1 MLLVVGRIGRAHGI
15 RGEATIEVRTDDPDS
30 RLAVGAILQTEPAK
44 KGPLTIAS
52 GRVHNGTLL
61 LSFAGIPDRTAVEK
75 LRDVLLI
82 ADVDVGAESDGDDS
96 FHISQIIGC
105 EVYLTNG
112 VKVGIVSDVLSSAA
126 QDTLVVTAN
135 GIQKLIP
142 FVDEIVPDVDITNR
156 RIVIT
161 PPEGLL

>member
-1 MLLVVGRIGRAHGI
+1 VLLVVGRIGRAHGI
-15 RGEATIEVRTDDPDS
+15 RGEATIEVRTDDPDD
-30 RLAVGAILQTEPAK
+30 RLAVGAVLLTEPAK

-82 ADVDVGAESDGDDS
+82 ADVDVEAESDSDDS
-96 FHISQIIGC
+96 FHISKIIGC
-105 EVYLTNG
+105 EVFLKNG
-112 VKVGIVSDVLSSAA
+112 ERIGIVSDVLSSAA
-126 QDTLVVTAN
+126 QDTLVVDAN
-135 GIQKLIP
+135 GDDKLIP
-142 FVDEIVPDVDITNR
+142 FVAEIVPDVDVANK

>member
-30 RLAVGAILQTEPAK
+30 RLAIGAILQTEPSK
-44 KGPLTIAS
+44 KGPLTITS

-61 LSFAGIPDRTAVEK
+61 LSFAGVPDRTAVEK

-82 ADVDVGAESDGDDS
+82 ADVDVASESDGDDS

-105 EVYLTNG
+105 EVFLENG
-112 VKVGIVSDVLSSAA
+112 RKVGVVKDVLSSVG
-126 QDTLVVTAN
+126 QDTLVILADGVE
-135 GIQKLIP
+135 KLIP
-142 FVDEIVPDVDITNR
+142 FVDAIVPEVDIENK
-156 RIVIT
+156 RIVVT

>member
-30 RLAVGAILQTEPAK
+30 RFAVGAILQTEPAQ

-61 LSFAGIPDRTAVEK
+61 LSFIGVPDRTAVEK
-75 LRDVLLI
+75 LRDLLLI
-82 ADVDVGAESDGDDS
+82 ADVDVDAESDGDDS

-105 EVYLTNG
+105 EVFLENG
-112 VKVGIVSDVLSSAA
+112 NKVGTVTDVLSSSA
-126 QDTLVVTAN
+126 QDTLVVIVN
-135 GIQKLIP
+135 GTDKLIP
-142 FVDEIVPDVDITNR
+142 FVDEIVPEVDIANK

>member
-30 RLAVGAILQTEPAK
+30 RFAVGAILQTEPAQ

-52 GRVHNGTLL
+52 ARVHNGTLL
-61 LSFAGIPDRTAVEK
+61 LSFIGVPDRTAVEK
-75 LRDVLLI
+75 LRDLLLI
-82 ADVDVGAESDGDDS
+82 ADVDVDAESDGDDS

-105 EVYLTNG
+105 EVFLENG
-112 VKVGIVSDVLSSAA
+112 NRVGTVTDVLSSSA
-126 QDTLVVTAN
+126 QDTLVVIVN
-135 GIQKLIP
+135 GTDKLIP
-142 FVDEIVPDVDITNR
+142 FVDEIVPEVDIANK